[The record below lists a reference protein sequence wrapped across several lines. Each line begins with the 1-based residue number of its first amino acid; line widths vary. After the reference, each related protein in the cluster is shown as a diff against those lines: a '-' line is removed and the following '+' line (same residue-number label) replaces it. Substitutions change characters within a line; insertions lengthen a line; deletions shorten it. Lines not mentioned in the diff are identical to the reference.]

1 MVFSLSYFA
10 GIPTNVVNPIQQY
23 NHSNPRPT
31 NRVLPMQTQHK
42 VPSPPHTPPE
52 PKPRIEPDNKKPIV
66 IHDITIIKNDRV
78 TVTQQSPNSSIILIN
93 SKPDNE
99 MMSPQFSSASMEKRI
114 MGMSSEEQNEPTTT
128 NAIDMQMDNAR
139 HNNDDD
145 DDDIFTKDSDLLDS
159 DSAKDSDSMDLP
171 DIKETYLGGN
181 PEAAFDKLKND
192 TTVMMIPSSQSQSQP
207 LASTSVPDA
216 IAESIHDPEPEQ
228 EQEMCARV
236 DDVKEKISEILDNLE
251 QEANEKSM
259 LATQELYNLGTGDAN
274 MHETDADMLDV
285 EPKENLN
292 PTMSTD
298 STSFDKYQK
307 TAMATET
314 FRPKPTGPQML
325 YEIQSDDG
333 FTCTSTSI
341 NDLWEKVFELV
352 QVGRKSHGLT
362 PLPEGPMADMC
373 GHQMVGLKANA
384 VKYLLEQLPGV
395 EHCTNYTPVY
405 HKRAQST
412 LSQDASSGYFSDYED
427 LKENYYG
434 AARLEGFND
443 RAEYDMFGWLAS
455 RHRKQPVQIH
465 MPLNTHI
472 DSNIK

>member
-1 MVFSLSYFA
+1 
-10 GIPTNVVNPIQQY
+10 
-23 NHSNPRPT
+23 
-31 NRVLPMQTQHK
+31 MQTQHK

-52 PKPRIEPDNKKPIV
+52 PKQRNEADNKKPIV

-78 TVTQQSPNSSIILIN
+78 TVTQHSPNSSIILIN
-93 SKPDNE
+93 TKPESAEDNE
-99 MMSPQFSSASMEKRI
+99 PS
-114 MGMSSEEQNEPTTT
+114 TT
-128 NAIDMQMDNAR
+128 NTVDIQMDDTR
-139 HNNDDD
+139 HNNNDED
-145 DDDIFTKDSDLLDS
+145 DDDIFNKDNDILDS

-192 TTVMMIPSSQSQSQP
+192 TTVMMIPSSQSQQAATTS
-207 LASTSVPDA
+207 ASDASVESIN
-216 IAESIHDPEPEQ
+216 IAEREPEPDIETP
-228 EQEMCARV
+228 V
-236 DDVKEKISEILDNLE
+236 DDVKEKISEILGNLE

-259 LATQELYNLGTGDAN
+259 LETEEMYNMPTGDAGI
-274 MHETDADMLDV
+274 HENDTDMMDG

-298 STSFDKYQK
+298 SASFDKYQK
-307 TAMATET
+307 TTMASET
-314 FRPKPTGPQML
+314 YRPKPTGPQML

-362 PLPEGPMADMC
+362 PLPDGPMADMC

-384 VKYLLEQLPGV
+384 VKYLLEQLPGA

-443 RAEYDMFGWLAS
+443 RCEYDMFGWLAS